1 MTMGAILSDV
11 TLIGSTALTMA
22 GEAVTFITSNPLVLC
37 FSLFG
42 FVGLGIGI
50 VRRLIG

>member
-1 MTMGAILSDV
+1 MTMGAILADIE
-11 TLIGSTALTMA
+11 LIGTTALTMA
-22 GEAVTFITSNPLVLC
+22 GSAVEFITSNPLVLA